1 MSYDDSAS
9 CHSLIFGRN
18 EVFGSKSHEDFATR
32 VGRIIQNRNVLL
44 FRKLEK
50 LNSFSLPAYDP
61 RVSKSGKD
69 MERSSPAFSTKRG
82 LFRETETLIFSG
94 LRKESSNAHRAAF
107 DRKLKMDKKN
117 YTILYHI
124 KPYYTIFM
132 QFSYHLYHVY
142 TIFGWFF
149 TSINRNERRPQVVRS
164 EGCAME
170 DLQGSRSGDQGNI
183 KSCYY
188 GVGDG

>member
-1 MSYDDSAS
+1 
-9 CHSLIFGRN
+9 
-18 EVFGSKSHEDFATR
+18 
-32 VGRIIQNRNVLL
+32 
-44 FRKLEK
+44 

-107 DRKLKMDKKN
+107 DRKLKMDKKISTSIIPY

-124 KPYYTIFM
+124 IPYYTISNHIIPYLCNF
-132 QFSYHLYHVY
+132 LTIY
-142 TIFGWFF
+142 TMCI
-149 TSINRNERRPQVVRS
+149 PY
-164 EGCAME
+164 
-170 DLQGSRSGDQGNI
+170 LGD
-183 KSCYY
+183 SSHP
-188 GVGDG
+188 

>member
-107 DRKLKMDKKN
+107 DRKLKMDKKISTSIIPY

-124 KPYYTIFM
+124 IPYYTISNHIIPYLCNF
-132 QFSYHLYHVY
+132 LTIY
-142 TIFGWFF
+142 TMCI
-149 TSINRNERRPQVVRS
+149 PY
-164 EGCAME
+164 
-170 DLQGSRSGDQGNI
+170 LGD
-183 KSCYY
+183 SSHP
-188 GVGDG
+188 